1 MVLRCKNIDPVHR
14 VSIVPR
20 GAAALGMTM
29 VRPLEDRHI
38 MTKDELED
46 RMTFAL
52 GGRSSEE
59 IVFGDFL
66 DQVDCALR
74 QYIAHNA
81 FRIASP
87 ADLVDA
93 LSTVFP
99 DAAARLAP
107 YGLHP

>member
-1 MVLRCKNIDPVHR
+1 MPADYYASVYVQG
-14 VSIVPR
+14 VQ
-20 GAAALGMTM
+20 ALG
-29 VRPLEDRHI
+29 
-38 MTKDELED
+38 
-46 RMTFAL
+46 AL
-52 GGRSSEE
+52 GSA
-59 IVFGDFL
+59 